1 MASLNGKV
9 AIVTGSSRGIGRAVA
24 ERLSRDGANIVVTY
38 AGNRDKAEEVVS
50 LIKANGTE
58 AIALQLDLFKLDE
71 IRNLVQS
78 TISHFGRLDILV
90 ISGGAPRLT
99 VGLKK

>member
-38 AGNRDKAEEVVS
+38 AGNRDKALEVVS
-50 LIKANGTE
+50 VIEANGTE
-58 AIALQLDLFKLDE
+58 AIALQVDLFKLGD
-71 IRNLVQS
+71 IRNCCQDAIALGLYS
-78 TISHFGRLDILV
+78 WNLW
-90 ISGGAPRLT
+90 T
-99 VGLKK
+99 VYLSLLSAFDV